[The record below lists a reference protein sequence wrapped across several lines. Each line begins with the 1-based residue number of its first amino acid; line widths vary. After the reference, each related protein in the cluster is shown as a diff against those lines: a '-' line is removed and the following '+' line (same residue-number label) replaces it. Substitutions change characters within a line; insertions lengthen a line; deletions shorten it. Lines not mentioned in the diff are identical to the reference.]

1 MILLDCDS
9 IIYKVGFSTQEESE
23 AIAVSRISTML
34 EEIIFTE
41 LHDYEDYKVFLSG
54 SDNYRKQIDPAY
66 KANRVSEKPRHYD
79 ILKEYVIKGW
89 AADVSD
95 GNEADDQVCIAAYEL
110 GVDNCIVCHIDKD
123 LDQIPGK
130 HYNYNKKEF
139 YEVDEFTAALNFYT
153 QLLTGDRVDNVTGI
167 AGIGP
172 KKAAKLLADCK
183 TEGDLYAACCKAYKD
198 ESDRLIRNARLLY
211 LQRKRDD
218 EWQPPCV

>member
-1 MILLDCDS
+1 MILLDADS
-9 IIYKVGFSTQEESE
+9 LLYKVGFSTQEESE
-23 AIAVSRISTML
+23 KIAISRISTML

-41 LHDYEDYKVFLSG
+41 LHTYEDYKVFLSG
-54 SDNYRKQIDPAY
+54 SENYRKEIDPQY
-66 KANRVSEKPRHYD
+66 KANRVSEKPKHYD
-79 ILKEYVIKGW
+79 ILKEYVLSAW
-89 AADVSD
+89 AADLSA

-110 GVDNCIVCHIDKD
+110 GVNGCIIAHIDKD

-139 YEVDEFTAALNFYT
+139 YEVDEYKAALNFYT
-153 QLLTGDRVDNVTGI
+153 QILTGDRVDNVIGI

-183 TEGDLYAACCKAYKD
+183 TEGDMYAACSQAYKGD
-198 ESDRLIRNARLLY
+198 SERLIRNARLLH

-218 EWQPPCV
+218 EWQPPV